1 MPVNA
6 PHSAAKATIVG
17 SDCVRVG
24 GDAIVAGMEGLFCP
38 RRWRNAIVAGIE
50 RWFCPQRGEN
60 AIVAGMEGLFCPRF
74 TVPMQERCRKQ
85 QNTTNPTNYF
95 HRAGAEMTTADK
107 LFARFVGFVYRFV
120 GIVYRFVGFVCRNS

>member
-38 RRWRNAIVAGIE
+38 RR
-50 RWFCPQRGEN
+50 GEN
-60 AIVAGMEGLFCPRF
+60 AIVAGMEGLFCPRRGGWGRS
-74 TVPMQERCRKQ
+74 M
-85 QNTTNPTNYF
+85 
-95 HRAGAEMTTADK
+95 G
-107 LFARFVGFVYRFV
+107 
-120 GIVYRFVGFVCRNS
+120 

>member
-38 RRWRNAIVAGIE
+38 RR
-50 RWFCPQRGEN
+50 GEQ
-60 AIVAGMEGLFCPRF
+60 ASVAGMGGLVGTRPAGG
-74 TVPMQERCRKQ
+74 ERWL
-85 QNTTNPTNYF
+85 
-95 HRAGAEMTTADK
+95 G
-107 LFARFVGFVYRFV
+107 
-120 GIVYRFVGFVCRNS
+120 